1 MKASIFFKA
10 DQTFCDLGFQCV
22 CHSGTMELSTDDV
35 GLEDGRLPSRGEH
48 CSIKTGSGETSES
61 RITLINLSSL

>member
-10 DQTFCDLGFQCV
+10 DQTFCDLGFQCM

-35 GLEDGRLPSRGEH
+35 GLEDGRLPSRREH
-48 CSIKTGSGETSES
+48 CSIKTGSGETSEFW
-61 RITLINLSSL
+61 IADLSL